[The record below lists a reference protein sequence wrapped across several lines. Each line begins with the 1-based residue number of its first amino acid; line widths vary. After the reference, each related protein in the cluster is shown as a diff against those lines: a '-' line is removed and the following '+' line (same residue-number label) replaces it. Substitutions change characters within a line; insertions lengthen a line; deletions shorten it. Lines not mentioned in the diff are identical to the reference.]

1 MQNRLTCLAIVL
13 LCLFCT
19 TPAMGGQA
27 EEIEIRRS
35 PNQKTAYML
44 NSPQMKGL
52 VDIMNFNF
60 KQVSTQ
66 HGWEVQ
72 VFAKVLS
79 EQTIAAAEIRFI
91 MFDAFGEDPKAFSV
105 KVVSIPQLATRRPQ
119 NMSKNTQGLWEFSV
133 PKEYPIYGMGF
144 VYVGRVKFEDG
155 SVIAVDQEACAD
167 AVLAF
172 MSQH

>member
-91 MFDAFGEDPKAFSV
+91 MFDAFGEDPKPL
-105 KVVSIPQLATRRPQ
+105 VSRCFDSTTCTRRPQ